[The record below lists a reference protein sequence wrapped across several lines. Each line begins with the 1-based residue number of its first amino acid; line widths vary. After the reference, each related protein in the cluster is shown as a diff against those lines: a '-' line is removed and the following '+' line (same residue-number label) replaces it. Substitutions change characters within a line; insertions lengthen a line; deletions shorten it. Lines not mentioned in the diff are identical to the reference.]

1 MKKAE
6 KDLEESLLWETM
18 FELGLKGSIGS
29 RQTEN
34 GMGCAC
40 TKPSVGR
47 KAWSGGS
54 WQLGLGIAVSYHVAE
69 AQCVGLWG
77 WEGAAGGGADC
88 FINTMS

>member
-1 MKKAE
+1 MKNKEIRYFQLQALCERLREAGLAWVKKAE
-6 KDLEESLLWETM
+6 KDLEESLLWEMM
-18 FELGLKGSIGS
+18 FELGPKGSIGS

-54 WQLGLGIAVSYHVAE
+54 WQLGLGKAVSY
-69 AQCVGLWG
+69 QCG
-77 WEGAAGGGADC
+77 
-88 FINTMS
+88 